1 MDGANK
7 CGVPNLFLYKYN
19 NPPIPMSSMSIKK
32 LLIMRFSAMGDVAMT
47 VPVLNAL
54 ATQNP
59 HLRITMLTRHRFV
72 PMFEWLPSNV
82 VVRGVDLSKYDG
94 IMGITRLFR
103 ELKEYDFDAVADLHD
118 VLRTKYLRACFRMA
132 GTRIAVIDKGRKE
145 KRELTGCG
153 QTHAPLK
160 KMTERYV
167 EVFKQLDLACDLSDT
182 AAIDTKHEDFS
193 LVNNI
198 MGTKLEGQKW
208 IGVAPFAAHDQK
220 VYPLYKTHEVINL
233 LADKGYKLALFG
245 AGDKEKSILAQW
257 EAEYTPVGREGE
269 PGAIICTCGK
279 LGGLRNEML
288 LMSKL
293 DLMIS
298 MDSANM
304 HLASIFNTPVLS
316 IWGATHPKAGFTGF
330 GQREDSI
337 LQLDLPCRPCSV
349 YGNKPCAY
357 GDMRCMNISSA
368 DVVAKAEE
376 MIRS

>member
-167 EVFKQLDLACDLSDT
+167 EVFKQLDLACDLSYT
-182 AAIDTKHEDFS
+182 TAIDTKHEDFS

-198 MGTKLEGQKW
+198 M
-208 IGVAPFAAHDQK
+208 
-220 VYPLYKTHEVINL
+220 
-233 LADKGYKLALFG
+233 
-245 AGDKEKSILAQW
+245 
-257 EAEYTPVGREGE
+257 
-269 PGAIICTCGK
+269 
-279 LGGLRNEML
+279 
-288 LMSKL
+288 
-293 DLMIS
+293 
-298 MDSANM
+298 
-304 HLASIFNTPVLS
+304 
-316 IWGATHPKAGFTGF
+316 
-330 GQREDSI
+330 
-337 LQLDLPCRPCSV
+337 
-349 YGNKPCAY
+349 
-357 GDMRCMNISSA
+357 
-368 DVVAKAEE
+368 
-376 MIRS
+376 